1 MPWVT
6 IMSKASPSV
15 LGPWIRRFLLEHLV
29 GECNLAR
36 NTRLSYRD
44 ALSLLLP
51 FVSRN
56 LHKAIDRLTADDL
69 SADQVRAFLTDLET
83 GRHCSIATRNQRLAA
98 IHALARFIGEH
109 SPEHIAWC
117 AQVRCVPFKK
127 TARASIGY
135 LDKPEMDA
143 LLAAPN
149 RRSPQGQRDYVLLLF
164 LYNSGARASE
174 AAMLRIQDLNLASCS
189 VRIVGKGGKQRDCPL
204 WRHTVEA
211 LIPLVGQR
219 ASTERLFLNRYGA
232 PVTRF
237 GIHTLVE
244 RHGMTAKERTP
255 SMKNKRISPHTIR
268 HSTACHL
275 LRAGADINT
284 IRGWLGH
291 VSLDTTNVYAEID
304 LQMKA
309 DALARCEITA
319 STAPTRRWR
328 QPEVMAF
335 LRTI

>member
-6 IMSKASPSV
+6 IMSKASPSI
-15 LGPWIRRFLLEHLV
+15 LGPWIRRFLMEHLV

-44 ALSLLLP
+44 ALCLLLP
-51 FVSRN
+51 FVSRS
-56 LHKAIDRLTADDL
+56 LHKEIDRLTVEDL
-69 SADQVRAFLTDLET
+69 SADQVRQFLADLEA

-109 SPEHIAWC
+109 SPEHISWC
-117 AQVRCVPFKK
+117 AQVRYVPFKK

-149 RRSPQGQRDYVLLLF
+149 RRSFQGQRDYALLLF

-174 AAMLRIQDLNLASCS
+174 AAMLHIQDLNLASSS
-189 VRIVGKGGKQRDCPL
+189 VRIVGKGGRRRDCPL
-204 WRHTVEA
+204 WPHTVDA
-211 LIPLVGQR
+211 ITSLVGRR
-219 ASTERLFLNRYGA
+219 APTEHVFLNRRGA

-244 RHGMTAKERTP
+244 RHARKAQERMP
-255 SMKNKRISPHTIR
+255 SMKDKRISPHTLR

-275 LRAGADINT
+275 LRAGNDINT

-291 VSLDTTNVYAEID
+291 VSLNTTNVYAEID

-309 DALARCEITA
+309 EALAKCEINGGTEP
-319 STAPTRRWR
+319 SRRWR

>member
-1 MPWVT
+1 MPWVST
-6 IMSKASPSV
+6 MCNASPST

-44 ALSLLLP
+44 ALCLLLP

-56 LHKAIDRLTADDL
+56 LHKEIDRLKVEDL
-69 SADQVRAFLTDLET
+69 SADQVREFLADLET

-98 IHALARFIGEH
+98 IHALARFVGEH

-149 RRSPQGQRDYVLLLF
+149 RRNPQGQRDYALLLF

-174 AAMLRIQDLNLASCS
+174 AATLRIQDLHLAPSF

-204 WRHTVEA
+204 WPHTVDA
-211 LIPLVGQR
+211 LISLVGQR
-219 ASTERLFLNRYGA
+219 APTEHVFLNRRRV

-244 RHGMTAKERTP
+244 RHGLTAQERMP
-255 SMKNKRISPHTIR
+255 SMKDKRISPHSIR

-275 LRAGADINT
+275 LRAGNDINT

-291 VSLDTTNVYAEID
+291 VSLDTTNVYAEVD

-309 DALARCEITA
+309 EALAKCEIIDGKEP
-319 STAPTRRWR
+319 SRRWR

-335 LRTI
+335 LCTI

>member
-6 IMSKASPSV
+6 IMSKTSPSIP
-15 LGPWIRRFLLEHLV
+15 GPWIRRFLLEHLV

-44 ALSLLLP
+44 ALCLLLP

-56 LHKAIDRLTADDL
+56 LHKDIDRLTVEDL
-69 SADQVRAFLTDLET
+69 SADQVRKFLADLET

-98 IHALARFIGEH
+98 IHALARFVGEH
-109 SPEHIAWC
+109 SPEHISWC

-127 TARASIGY
+127 TTRASIGY

-149 RRSPQGQRDYVLLLF
+149 RRSSQGQRDYALLLF

-174 AAMLRIQDLNLASCS
+174 AGMLRIQDLNLASSS

-211 LIPLVGQR
+211 LVALVGQR
-219 ASTERLFLNRYGA
+219 PATEHVFLNRRGA

-244 RHGMTAKERTP
+244 RHGLTARERMP
-255 SMKNKRISPHTIR
+255 SMKDKRISPHTVR

-275 LRAGADINT
+275 LRAGNDINR

-309 DALARCEITA
+309 EALAKCEITA
-319 STAPTRRWR
+319 GREPRRRWR

>member
-6 IMSKASPSV
+6 IMSKAFTSM

-56 LHKAIDRLTADDL
+56 LHKEIDRLTVEDL
-69 SADQVRAFLTDLET
+69 SADQVRKFLADLET

-98 IHALARFIGEH
+98 IHALARFVGEH
-109 SPEHIAWC
+109 SPEHISWC
-117 AQVRCVPFKK
+117 ARVRCVPFKK

-149 RRSPQGQRDYVLLLF
+149 RRSSQGQRDYALLLF

-174 AAMLRIQDLNLASCS
+174 AAMLRIQDLNLASSS
-189 VRIVGKGGKQRDCPL
+189 VRIIGKGGKQRECPL
-204 WRHTVEA
+204 WPHTVEA
-211 LIPLVGQR
+211 LVPLVGQR

-244 RHGMTAKERTP
+244 RHGMSAKDRTP

-319 STAPTRRWR
+319 STEPTRRWR

>member
-1 MPWVT
+1 M
-6 IMSKASPSV
+6 
-15 LGPWIRRFLLEHLV
+15 EHLV

-44 ALSLLLP
+44 ALCLLLP

-56 LHKAIDRLTADDL
+56 LHKEIDRLTVDDL

-109 SPEHIAWC
+109 SPEHISWC
-117 AQVRCVPFKK
+117 AQVRYVPFKK

-149 RRSPQGQRDYVLLLF
+149 RRFQGQRDYALLLF

-174 AAMLRIQDLNLASCS
+174 AAMLRIQDLNLASSS
-189 VRIVGKGGKQRDCPL
+189 VRIVGKGGKRRDCPL
-204 WRHTVEA
+204 WTHTVDA
-211 LIPLVGQR
+211 ITSLVGR
-219 ASTERLFLNRYGA
+219 RTPTEHVFLNRRGA

-244 RHGMTAKERTP
+244 RHARKAQERMP
-255 SMKNKRISPHTIR
+255 SMKDKRISPHTVR

-275 LRAGADINT
+275 LRAGNDINT

-309 DALARCEITA
+309 EALAKCEITGGTEP
-319 STAPTRRWR
+319 SRRWR

>member
-1 MPWVT
+1 
-6 IMSKASPSV
+6 
-15 LGPWIRRFLLEHLV
+15 LLEHLV

-44 ALSLLLP
+44 AISLLLP

-56 LHKAIDRLTADDL
+56 LHKDIDRLTVEDL
-69 SADQVRAFLTDLET
+69 SADQVRRFLADLESA
-83 GRHCSIATRNQRLAA
+83 RHCSIATRNQRLAA
-98 IHALARFIGEH
+98 IHALARFVGEH

-117 AQVRCVPFKK
+117 AQVRCIPFKR

-149 RRSPQGQRDYVLLLF
+149 RRSSQGQRDYVLMLF
-164 LYNSGARASE
+164 MYNSGARASE
-174 AAMLRIQDLNLASCS
+174 AAELRIQDLNLPASS
-189 VRIVGKGGKQRDCPL
+189 VMIVGKGGKRRDCPL
-204 WRHTVEA
+204 WPLTIEQ
-211 LIPLVGQR
+211 LIPLMGQR
-219 ASTERLFLNRYGA
+219 PPSEHVFLNRRGTA
-232 PVTRF
+232 ITRF

-244 RHGMTAKERTP
+244 RHGLKAKERTP
-255 SMKNKRISPHTIR
+255 SMKNKRVSPHTIR

-275 LRAGADINT
+275 LRAGNDINT

-309 DALARCEITA
+309 DALSKCEITA
-319 STAPTRRWR
+319 NTVPTRRWR